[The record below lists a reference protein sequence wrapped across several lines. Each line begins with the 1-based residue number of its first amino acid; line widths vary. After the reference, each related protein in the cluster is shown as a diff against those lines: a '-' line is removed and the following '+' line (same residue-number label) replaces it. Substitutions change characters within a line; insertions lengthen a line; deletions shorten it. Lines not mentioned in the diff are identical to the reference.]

1 MATEQKA
8 EIKGEVGQALFEFL
22 HMEMVSYLISSR
34 EKEDQVS
41 DTMDLHVNAIKKII
55 MIINSKG

>member
-1 MATEQKA
+1 MATDQKA

-41 DTMDLHVNAIKKII
+41 DIMDLHVNAINKIMI
-55 MIINSKG
+55 IINSKG